1 MAATEKRLIRNFED
15 EFPGN
20 SNKEKEE
27 KIVYAPKEKN
37 ISQIVTGKVIK
48 QKKSLGQKI
57 SETFFGDDTRSVS
70 DYILQ
75 DVLIPAMK
83 STLSDM
89 VGGGIEM
96 LLFGERRRSSTSNIY
111 RDRDRSYVPYNRMS
125 RRDDRRDDRFAM
137 TRTARSRHDFDD
149 IILETRGEAEDVL
162 SHMVDLIQEYD
173 NASVADYYELVG
185 VDANF
190 TDNNYGWTNLRDA
203 FVERVRSG
211 YSIRLPQPREI
222 RNG

>member
-1 MAATEKRLIRNFED
+1 MASTEKKLIRNFEE

-20 SNKEKEE
+20 SNKNKERE
-27 KIVYAPKEKN
+27 EVIKEKKVE
-37 ISQIVTGKVIK
+37 QIVTGKVIK
-48 QKKSLGQKI
+48 QKKTLGQKF

-70 DYILQ
+70 DYLIH

-96 LLFGERRRSSTSNIY
+96 LLFGERRRSSSGSIY

-125 RRDDRRDDRFAM
+125 TITRRDDSRSDRFGM
-137 TRTARSRHDFDD
+137 TKVARSRHDFDD

-162 SHMVDLIQEYD
+162 SHMVDLIEDYGV
-173 NASVADYYELVG
+173 ASVADYYDLLGIES
-185 VDANF
+185 AF
-190 TDNNYGWTNLRDA
+190 TDNNYGWTNIRDGS
-203 FVERVRSG
+203 VERVRRG
-211 YSIRLPQPREI
+211 YSIRLPQPKEI
-222 RNG
+222 